1 MTIRNPIEWGGS
13 QLAGTARTLNAVG
26 HSLHHVQD
34 TIHSPAPTIRR
45 IRTGDIMDAVR
56 KGFDDF
62 QQYRSDVVLLCIVYA
77 VVGLVMTRMAFG
89 SDLLPLLFPL
99 ASGFAIL
106 GPFAALALYEMSRMR
121 EQGVAVSWINAFDVL
136 KAPAIG
142 AIMILGLGL
151 VALFLLWMLAAWVIY
166 AYTMGADV
174 VGVVGKVDYGTRL
187 ITLAGNHDGMAPA
200 SVGAFLHDVFRTSGG
215 QAMIVIGVGVGFLF
229 ALAAMMISVVS
240 FPMLLDQDAGLDTAV
255 STSVKAVL
263 ANPGPMAV
271 WGLVVAGGLLLGS
284 LPAFIGLVVV
294 VPVLGHATWHLYRKL
309 VQTR

>member
-13 QLAGTARTLNAVG
+13 QLVGTARVLSSVG

-45 IRTGDIMDAVR
+45 IRINDIADAVK
-56 KGFDDF
+56 KGFEDF
-62 QQYRSDVVLLCIVYA
+62 QAYRSDVVLLCVIYA
-77 VVGLVMTRMAFG
+77 VVGLILIRLAFG
-89 SDLLPLLFPL
+89 TDLLPLLFPL
-99 ASGFAIL
+99 ASGFAII

-121 EQGVAVSWINAFDVL
+121 EQGVEVSWTNAFDVL

-142 AIMILGLGL
+142 GIMILGAGL
-151 VALFLLWMLAAWVIY
+151 VALFLLWIFAAWVIY
-166 AYTMGADV
+166 AYTLHVDV
-174 VGVVGKVDYGTRL
+174 GGIFAKVDNGTRL
-187 ITLAGNHDGMAPA
+187 IFVPGAHDSMTPT
-200 SVGAFLHDVFRTSGG
+200 SVGDFLHQVFRTSGG

-240 FPMLLDQDAGLDTAV
+240 FPLLLDQDVGLDTAV